1 MDIAWDDLKLFLAVA
16 ETGSLSGAARSLRI
30 GQPTVSRRLAELE
43 DALGYK
49 LFRRSANG
57 AAPTPAGARLL
68 DPTRRMAEWAGE
80 AGRTAQSGDRTPQG
94 VVRIAAPPGVA
105 YDCLA
110 PFAAVLRK
118 KLPQVTLELLSK
130 VEYVDLARGEADL
143 ALRMKAPP
151 STGDLVAVVSV
162 DTPVRVYVSREYA
175 ARLPKKP
182 SLTDVDWVG
191 WAPPYETLPPNP
203 QIEAWGKKPVFT
215 TDNFLVMI
223 AAAECGVGAVVLGAP
238 LRLDKL
244 VPLDIDLGP
253 YGKMAV
259 HLVCAKS
266 ALDVPRVRAVADE
279 LVKQLKQLAYKPAR

>member
-57 AAPTPAGARLL
+57 AAPTSAGARLL
-68 DPTRRMAEWAGE
+68 QPTRRMAEWAGE
-80 AGRTAQSGDRTPQG
+80 AGRTAESADRAPQG

-105 YDCLA
+105 YDHLA
-110 PFAAVLRK
+110 PFAALLRK
-118 KLPQVTLELLSK
+118 KLPKVTLEVLSK

-151 STGDLVAVVSV
+151 AEGDLIAVASV
-162 DTPVRVYVSREYA
+162 EVDARLYVSREHA
-175 ARLPKKP
+175 ARMPKKP
-182 SLTDVDWVG
+182 TLADVQWLG

-203 QIEAWGKKPVFT
+203 QIEAFGMKPVFT
-215 TDNFLVMI
+215 TDNFLVML
-223 AAAECGVGAVVLGAP
+223 AAAECGVGAIVLGAP
-238 LRLDKL
+238 GRLDKL

-253 YGKMAV
+253 YSKTAV

-279 LVKQLKQLAYKPAR
+279 LVNQLKGVAYKARR